1 MKKILFLVFILF
13 TIKLSAQKDIVN
25 DSLVKNSTPYSMW
38 FVEYMKLKKDS
49 NFQIELTKNED
60 LKKQYEITEKYF
72 KLYNKR
78 FGHAMLNLL
87 TGEGLIL
94 ASLLNIELTPYFL
107 VPSYLILIY
116 EFSQMNNIYLLS
128 NKFFYNAK
136 LLVEKSG
143 VQLNKDKWKVTQFDR
158 YRYKVFNRR
167 YNRIKARMLRK
178 QKHLDLV
185 NVDQY

>member
-13 TIKLSAQKDIVN
+13 TIKLSAQKDIVT
-25 DSLVKNSTPYSMW
+25 DSLVRNSPPYSMW
-38 FVEYMKLKKDS
+38 FVEYVKLKKDS

-94 ASLLNIELTPYFL
+94 ASLLNIKLTPYFL

-116 EFSQMNNIYLLS
+116 EFSQMNNNYLLA
-128 NKFFYNAK
+128 NKFFYNEK

-143 VQLNKDKWKVTQFDR
+143 VQFNKEKWKVTQYDR
-158 YRYKVFNRR
+158 YRYEVFNRK

-178 QKHLDLV
+178 HKHLDLV